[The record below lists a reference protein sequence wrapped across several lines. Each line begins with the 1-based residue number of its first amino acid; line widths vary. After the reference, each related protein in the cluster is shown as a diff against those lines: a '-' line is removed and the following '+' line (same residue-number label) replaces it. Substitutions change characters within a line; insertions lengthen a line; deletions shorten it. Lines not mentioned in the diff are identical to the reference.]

1 MGSRK
6 REKRSKSSSGRTNT
20 NTKKTKSR
28 TPLGP
33 NRPKKN
39 KTNANANA
47 NDNAKTKSKKGKFE
61 NSRSNESKNNRSGI
75 FVAETA
81 ADQLRFFLDQY
92 QSANGVQLSSL
103 ELESIN
109 DKCILELSQGLDQST
124 SNLGDHVKAAFGS
137 SWKEIL
143 CEKQLLEGKI
153 DPGNPALLVISL
165 SALRSLEL
173 LRGLR
178 ALTGECPAA
187 KLFSKHM
194 KIEVQN
200 IFCFDGFASSNRR
213 MPCRKAHD
221 VFVGNWKPT
230 KNDTLAKRTP
240 GFGTTMNGLYGD
252 QVCGKGDVDGMNSIV
267 SHFLYYLDLLG
278 VGREEAGPHEVLT
291 CAKQKPFNSAP
302 TTTSS

>member
-6 REKRSKSSSGRTNT
+6 QEKRSKSSSGRTNT
-20 NTKKTKSR
+20 NARKTKRRS
-28 TPLGP
+28 PLAP
-33 NRPKKN
+33 DRPKK
-39 KTNANANA
+39 T
-47 NDNAKTKSKKGKFE
+47 KTKSKKSKFE
-61 NSRSNESKNNRSGI
+61 NSESNESKNNKNESKNNRSGI
-75 FVAETA
+75 VLAETV

-137 SWKEIL
+137 SWKEVL

-194 KIEVQN
+194 KIEVQ
-200 IFCFDGFASSNRR
+200 ASSLKSRVNIASGTPSSSNMSGNGPGKKKKGKFEISQGAHVRR
-213 MPCRKAHD
+213 A
-221 VFVGNWKPT
+221 F
-230 KNDTLAKRTP
+230 
-240 GFGTTMNGLYGD
+240 
-252 QVCGKGDVDGMNSIV
+252 
-267 SHFLYYLDLLG
+267 
-278 VGREEAGPHEVLT
+278 
-291 CAKQKPFNSAP
+291 
-302 TTTSS
+302 